1 MSDIVVI
8 CPDTNIELAADS
20 VERGAIRGGKSAIVQ
35 LASAWGRAGH
45 TVTLFAGLARASTLG
60 RVTVRPLDECEGHY
74 DVAVYVTGA
83 LGHFR
88 DPLITR
94 VSADVNVFWI
104 NGPLQVEPPP
114 VDRLHCSVAP
124 AKFLA
129 RRAVD
134 DWGLPAERVVVIPG
148 EAVLHRQREAAP
160 EGRDLRRGVYASFPN
175 KGLWEAVD
183 VLGRCEA
190 QGVASALDVFGS
202 PELWGLD
209 AALFDSLPPSARMLG
224 DVPESD
230 LALRMGRYGFMP
242 YFTAWLDGFSL
253 ATAEAMAAGVI
264 VFVTA
269 HGSNAEF
276 VRHGWNGFLIRA
288 VDGRPDLGQAEYL
301 MAHYLREPERFD
313 SIRENARLSVPTWDE
328 QAAEWVRAWE
338 S

>member
-1 MSDIVVI
+1 MSAVVMI

-35 LASAWGRAGH
+35 LAAAWGRAGH
-45 TVTLFAGLARASTLG
+45 DVTLYAGLARTSTLG
-60 RVTVRPLDECEGHY
+60 AVTVRPLEECEGHY

-88 DPLITR
+88 DPVITR
-94 VSADVNVFWI
+94 VTADVNVFWI

-114 VDRLHCSVAP
+114 VARLDWSIAP

-129 RRAVD
+129 RRSID
-134 DWGLPAERVVVIPG
+134 EWGLPAERVVVIAG
-148 EAVLHRQREAAP
+148 EAVRHRH
-160 EGRDLRRGVYASFPN
+160 DLPADDPRQPRRGVYASFPN
-175 KGLWEAVD
+175 KGLWEAID
-183 VLGRCEA
+183 VLGHCEGDGA
-190 QGVASALDVFGS
+190 AGTLDVFGS
-202 PELWGLD
+202 PDLWGLD
-209 AALFDSLPPSARMLG
+209 PALFESLPPTVRMLG
-224 DVPESD
+224 DVPEAD
-230 LALRMGRYGFMP
+230 LALRMGQYGFMP

-253 ATAEAMAAGVI
+253 ATAEAMAAGVV

-288 VDGRPDLGQAEYL
+288 VDGRPDLEQARYL
-301 MAHYLREPERFD
+301 VSHYLREPERFETV
-313 SIRENARLSVPTWDE
+313 RENARRSVPTWDE
-328 QAAEWVRAWE
+328 QAAEWVRVWE

>member
-1 MSDIVVI
+1 MI

-35 LASAWGRAGH
+35 LAAAWARAGH
-45 TVTLFAGLARASTLG
+45 RVTLFAGLARPSTLG
-60 RVTVRPLDECEGHY
+60 GLTVRSLDECEGHY

-88 DPLITR
+88 DPRIAR
-94 VSADVNVFWI
+94 VTADVNVFWI
-104 NGPLQVEPPP
+104 NGPLEVEPPP
-114 VDRLHCSVAP
+114 VVRLDRSIAP

-134 DWGLPAERVVVIPG
+134 EWGLPAERVVVIPG
-148 EAVLHRQREAAP
+148 EAVRHRQDTPIDED
-160 EGRDLRRGVYASFPN
+160 RDLRRGVYASFPN

-183 VLGRCEA
+183 VLGRCERDGA
-190 QGVASALDVFGS
+190 PCVLDVFGS
-202 PELWGLD
+202 PTLWSLD
-209 AALFDSLPPSARMLG
+209 PEMFESLPSWTEMAG
-224 DVPESD
+224 DVAEAD
-230 LALRMGRYGFMP
+230 LALRMSRYGFMP

-276 VRHGWNGFLIRA
+276 VRHGWNGYLIRA
-288 VDGRPDLGQAEYL
+288 VDGRPDLDQAEYL
-301 MAHYLREPERFD
+301 MTHYLREPDRFE
-313 SIRENARLSVPTWDE
+313 SVRENARRSVPTWDE
-328 QAAEWVRAWE
+328 QAAEWVRVWE